1 LSIDIFATG
10 ELMNK
15 IFTFFLI
22 GLILALPAQADDNW
36 NPRHSQG
43 FWTNLDWAAT
53 GDGSG
58 SFSYGPVPEN
68 SLTGVDMLGTESFSG
83 GVTTGQYY
91 ADPLAYD
98 DPYTT
103 RHNLI
108 AGYLNYLIND
118 NLALDVAAGR
128 TNPDIYNNQFSQEFF
143 PASNFG
149 HNTSTLNS
157 ERLFVSGNLN
167 SSLTLNR
174 FSMGAR
180 IGYLATQ
187 NNGTEPAPNGHSSTS
202 YYDQT
207 SNFQKLRTGV
217 DLSYL
222 FRSSLEPY
230 VAFDYLKDVGQHR
243 DFSAPDSLQK
253 INDEYQLSAG
263 LRYFLKNGFSS
274 NLQFNVNKER
284 EEIDFSSLKLLLRLD
299 L

>member
-1 LSIDIFATG
+1 LSIDIIAAG

-15 IFTFFLI
+15 IFTLFLI

-36 NPRHSQG
+36 SPHHSQG
-43 FWTNLDWAAT
+43 FWTNLDWAT
-53 GDGSG
+53 TDDGSG
-58 SFSYGPVPEN
+58 SFSYGPVPGYN
-68 SLTGVDMLGTESFSG
+68 LTGVDMLGTENFTG
-83 GVTTGQYY
+83 GVTTGQYH
-91 ADPLAYD
+91 ANPLAYD

-128 TNPDIYNNQFSQEFF
+128 TNPNIYNNQFSQQFF

-149 HNTSTLNS
+149 HYTNTLDSQ
-157 ERLFVSGNLN
+157 RLFVSSNLN

-187 NNGTEPAPNGHSSTS
+187 NNGPELAPNGYSSS
-202 YYDQT
+202 GYYDQT
-207 SNFQKLRTGV
+207 NNYQKLRTGV

-230 VAFDYLKDVGQHR
+230 VAFDYLKDIGQQKAY
-243 DFSAPDSLQK
+243 SAPDSLQN

-284 EEIDFSSLKLLLRLD
+284 QEIDFSSLTFLLRLD

>member
-1 LSIDIFATG
+1 
-10 ELMNK
+10 M
-15 IFTFFLI
+15 
-22 GLILALPAQADDNW
+22 PAQADDNW
-36 NPRHSQG
+36 SPRHSQG
-43 FWTNLDWAAT
+43 FWTNLDWATT

-58 SFSYGPVPEN
+58 SFSYGPFPGN
-68 SLTGVDMLGTESFSG
+68 SLTGVDVLGTENFSG

-128 TNPDIYNNQFSQEFF
+128 TNPDIYNNQFSQEFI
-143 PASNFG
+143 STSIFG
-149 HNTSTLNS
+149 HDINS
-157 ERLFVSGNLN
+157 FDSQRLFVSGSLN

-187 NNGTEPAPNGHSSTS
+187 NNGTEPATNGNSSTS

-230 VAFDYLKDVGQHR
+230 VAFDYLKDVSQQKTY
-243 DFSAPDSLQK
+243 SASDPLQN

-284 EEIDFSSLKLLLRLD
+284 EEIDFSSLTFLLRLE